1 MYSSKWT
8 IREKFKYRIS
18 ALNQQLYTVKT
29 SNRCTYHTLSSTTM
43 SSRSLPLI
51 KSSRLLT
58 LINLQVEAE
67 LGKSSRTPS
76 PPTIQTNPSKPN
88 NGLVNGN
95 GFIGI
100 NNSYPEQNG
109 HVRVHNETNG
119 HVHSETNC
127 HAYSET
133 NGHAY
138 GDTNGHTYSETN
150 GRVEKERRA
159 QEYLDK
165 IIPHKASDG
174 GRIVR
179 DILGSQ
185 K

>member
-18 ALNQQLYTVKT
+18 ALNLQLYTEKT
-29 SNRCTYHTLSSTTM
+29 FDRCTYHTLSSTTM

-119 HVHSETNC
+119 HT
-127 HAYSET
+127 YSET

-150 GRVEKERRA
+150 NRVEKERRA